1 MDFVDHPVFNASETC
16 HTSHTSHTSHNAI
29 HNTTYNTSRKA
40 YDEKHRDEMC
50 EELLKCM
57 GDDKTLQKKYEREC
71 GSSVYQLRPPD
82 ILWMA

>member
-16 HTSHTSHTSHNAI
+16 HTSHTSH
-29 HNTTYNTSRKA
+29 NTTHNTSRKA
-40 YDEKHRDEMC
+40 YYEKHRDDMC
-50 EELLKCM
+50 EKLLKCM
-57 GDDKTLQKKYEREC
+57 GDDKTLQDKYEREC